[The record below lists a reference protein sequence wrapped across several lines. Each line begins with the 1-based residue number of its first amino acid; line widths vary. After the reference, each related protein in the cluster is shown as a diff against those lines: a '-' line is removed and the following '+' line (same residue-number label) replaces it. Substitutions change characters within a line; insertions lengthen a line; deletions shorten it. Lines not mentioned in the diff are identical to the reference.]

1 MTADLVAGSALVPVA
16 ALSLREVRHRREFMF
31 ALLPAL
37 FAAHQFLEVAV
48 WAGLDGDVPPDI
60 ANFAMRAY
68 LFIAWPLL
76 PIYVP
81 LAVMLIDPIQR
92 GRLRSAPFVALGA
105 VVSVY
110 LAYVV
115 LLNPV
120 EVIRHEH
127 GLEYDTT
134 VHHPLVWAVLYI
146 IAVIGPELLSGQPS
160 IVAFGVAN
168 LVGLSLVAVFYS
180 QEFASLWCF
189 FAAAASVLILL
200 HMIRLRQQPVAER
213 LQGEP
218 LLT

>member
-1 MTADLVAGSALVPVA
+1 
-16 ALSLREVRHRREFMF
+16 MF

-48 WAGLDGDVPPDI
+48 WAGLDGDVP
-60 ANFAMRAY
+60 AGLAHFAMRAY

-81 LAVMLIDPIQR
+81 LAVLLVNPNR
-92 GRLRSAPFVALGA
+92 AARLRAAPFVVLGA
-105 VVSVY
+105 IVSVY

-115 LLNPV
+115 LANPV

-134 VHHPLVWAVLYI
+134 VQHPLLWAVLYI
-146 IAVIGPELLSGQPS
+146 IAVIAPELLSGQLS
-160 IVAFGVAN
+160 IIAFGVLN

-189 FAAAASVLILL
+189 FAAGASVLIVI
-200 HMIRLRQQPVAER
+200 HMIQLRRLPDEQR
-213 LQGEP
+213 LQREP
-218 LLT
+218 LFT